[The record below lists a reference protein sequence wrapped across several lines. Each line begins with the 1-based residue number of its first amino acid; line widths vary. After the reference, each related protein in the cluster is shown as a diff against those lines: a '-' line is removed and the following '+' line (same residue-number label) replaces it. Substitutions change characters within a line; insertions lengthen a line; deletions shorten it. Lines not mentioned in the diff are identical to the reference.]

1 MSLWEFVYYKKEIV
15 GKVVRDGKVFFKHRK
30 TRRFPS
36 RWTKAAAWLLLALA
50 CISILKLVFSRLAA
64 VEAPPPDVVVE
75 DQSGP

>member
-36 RWTKAAAWLLLALA
+36 RW
-50 CISILKLVFSRLAA
+50 LKAA
-64 VEAPPPDVVVE
+64 VETPPPDVVVE